1 MEKKMND
8 QIISLS
14 TNEMNAL
21 QLYQTKENLNNE
33 LMNKIGEKQQLQ
45 GEVRDTHHW
54 LNWYPLFLTA
64 CLGVIALL
72 AGNPTACIPLLFAG
86 ATVGA
91 TNLAFERKL
100 DRESTPEGQ
109 TNLILNKLK
118 NGWSKELLVFILSL
132 VLFIPCAMINSTLS
146 VFVLGVVE
154 ASLAK
159 GGAVLF
165 ARKDWKETD
174 EKLQTISEQENVLK
188 SEIEKVNAD
197 LDKTL
202 TQTDVKE
209 NQKDVEK
216 QTESTPVINSY
227 DPVQAY
233 QHELEAQLEQ
243 IAQTTENLGRQK
255 KIHR

>member
-45 GEVRDTHHW
+45 GEVKDTHHW

-100 DRESTPEGQ
+100 DRESSPEGQ

-146 VFVLGVVE
+146 LFVLGVLE

-174 EKLQTISEQENVLK
+174 EKLQTISEKENVLK

-197 LDKTL
+197 LDQTL
-202 TQTDVKE
+202 KQTDEEKQADVK
-209 NQKDVEK
+209 Q
-216 QTESTPVINSY
+216 QTESTPVIISY

-233 QHELEAQLEQ
+233 QDTHEAQPEQ

>member
-45 GEVRDTHHW
+45 GEVKDTHHW

-100 DRESTPEGQ
+100 DRESSPEGQ

-146 VFVLGVVE
+146 LFVLGVLE

-174 EKLQTISEQENVLK
+174 EKLQTISEKENVLK

-197 LDKTL
+197 LDQTL
-202 TQTDVKE
+202 KQTDEEKQADVK
-209 NQKDVEK
+209 Q
-216 QTESTPVINSY
+216 QTESTPVINSH
-227 DPVQAY
+227 DPAQAY
-233 QHELEAQLEQ
+233 QEALEAQLEQ

>member
-100 DRESTPEGQ
+100 DRESSPEGQ

-146 VFVLGVVE
+146 VFVLGVV

-202 TQTDVKE
+202 TQTEVKE

-233 QHELEAQLEQ
+233 QYALEAQLEQ